1 MRTWVTRRRFLILLA
16 GAVCC
21 TLCVAAPKK
30 KENRDEWQ
38 QPARVVEDLGLKTGS
53 RIADIGCGRGYFT
66 FRLGKA
72 VGATGKVYATEI
84 STKALKAVSDRVAK
98 EKLTNIETVLSDPTD
113 TKLADE
119 SVDSVVIVNVLHHV
133 PKDKRAP
140 LVKDIVESIRP
151 GGYLFIVD
159 WRLKAKIKHD
169 IGRRIPRDDLVKLA
183 TDTGLKLDAE
193 FHYLVHQV
201 FLRFRKAGK

>member
-1 MRTWVTRRRFLILLA
+1 MIYTWSVPSGGTIDATTGLFVAGTTKGVYKDSILAKATRDGI
-16 GAVCC
+16 
-21 TLCVAAPKK
+21 T
-30 KENRDEWQ
+30 
-38 QPARVVEDLGLKTGS
+38 KTG
-53 RIADIGCGRGYFT
+53 
-66 FRLGKA
+66 
-72 VGATGKVYATEI
+72 YASVTVTPGDLHHI
-84 STKALKAVSDRVAK
+84 TVTPGTKTLKAVSDRVAK